1 MSFYVIYAGET
12 SDQHGLDAVRRPSM
26 TPAVEDV
33 ATPTEIPGR
42 RYGLTERSGYFKD
55 EEIPVEFNY
64 VTRRAED
71 WGEAFR
77 RDILW
82 LRRKGVLKFS
92 DDLAVFHKVRYV
104 TIGTNERTV
113 RRLGRFTATF
123 VCVPGAY
130 YEAGARFFEHTGESV
145 MNYYSEALPV
155 YEITGRGAC
164 RLTVNGKSMEAE
176 VDGSLTIDTDLLIAY
191 KEAAETP
198 TNTAVT
204 GYYEDL
210 HLVPGENTVTVTEGF
225 TLRIK
230 PNWVVV

>member
-1 MSFYVIYAGET
+1 MSYFVMYAGET
-12 SDQHGLDAVRRPSM
+12 SEQRGLDVVRRPNI
-26 TPAVEDV
+26 TPAAEVISM
-33 ATPTEIPGR
+33 PTEIPGR
-42 RYGLTERSGYFKD
+42 RYGLTERSGYFGD
-55 EEIPVEFNY
+55 EEIPVDFNY

-77 RDILW
+77 CDILW

-92 DDLAVFHKVRYV
+92 DDMAVFHKVRYV
-104 TIGTNERTV
+104 KIGTNERAV

-130 YEAGARFFEHTGESV
+130 YETGARFFTLSGNAV
-145 MNYYSEALPV
+145 INYYSEALPV
-155 YEITGRGAC
+155 YEITGKGAC
-164 RLTVNGKSMEAE
+164 RLTVNGKSMDAD
-176 VDGSLTIDTDLLIAY
+176 VDGSLTIDTDLMIAY
-191 KEAAETP
+191 KTEENQ

-204 GYYEDL
+204 GDYEDL

-230 PNWVVV
+230 PNWVVI